1 MIALRKPQASDT
13 MTGGHRWDFM
23 EKLLT
28 SGIDLS
34 SDAKLLLYVLV
45 THHGDERRV
54 NPGLRRLAEMSSMSN
69 GRCMAARDELIA
81 AGLITCMLGSGT
93 RSSEYHLVA
102 LDAWYAEWVAART
115 SVRNSSASVPDS
127 RSSVHPVETKPS
139 EPSKPEKE
147 GKPDL
152 KVVGLVPATGWRGLV
167 AHAPADYR
175 LHWLDQLPFTEDRQ
189 GGITLHAPT
198 SLHADRI
205 RRDLERGGALHDLA
219 LAAGI
224 DPEAVTITGPKYGR
238 DPHAGKAAVREG
250 AADGYDPR
258 RSAGRQIREWAD
270 KAADRI
276 EARSDGADVV
286 SLAGWR
292 AKRDDV
298 PE

>member
-1 MIALRKPQASDT
+1 MSALRKPQAPDT

-23 EKLLT
+23 GKLLT

-127 RSSVHPVETKPS
+127 RSSVDPVETKPS
-139 EPSKPEKE
+139 EPSKPEKQ

-152 KVVGLVPATGWRGLV
+152 KVVGFVPAIGWRGLV

-175 LHWLDQLPFTEDRQ
+175 LHWLDRLQFAEDGQ

-198 SLHADRI
+198 SLHVDRI
-205 RRDLERGGALHDLA
+205 RRDLEPGGALHDLA

-224 DPEAVTITGPKYGR
+224 NPETVTITGPKCGR
-238 DPHAGKAAVREG
+238 DPHAGRAVPEG
-250 AADGYDPR
+250 DADGYDPR
-258 RSAGRQIREWAD
+258 RSAGRRFRQWVD
-270 KAADRI
+270 TAADRI
-276 EARSDGADVV
+276 EARSEGADVV

-292 AKRDDV
+292 AQR
-298 PE
+298 E

>member
-1 MIALRKPQASDT
+1 MSALRKPQAPDT
-13 MTGGHRWDFM
+13 MTGGHRWTYIR
-23 EKLLT
+23 ELLE
-28 SGIDLS
+28 SGIELS
-34 SDAKLLLYVLV
+34 PDAGWLLCVLLA
-45 THHGDERRV
+45 HHGDEGLV
-54 NPGLRRLAEMSSMSN
+54 NPGIRRLAQMTRMSN

-81 AGLITCMLGSGT
+81 AGLVTCTLGSGT

-102 LDAWYAEWVAART
+102 LDAWYAEWVAARS

-139 EPSKPEKE
+139 EPFKPEKE

-152 KVVGLVPATGWRGLV
+152 KVVELVPATGWRGLV

-175 LHWLDQLPFTEDRQ
+175 LHWLDRLPFTEDGQ

-198 SLHADRI
+198 SMHADRV
-205 RRDLERGGALHDLA
+205 RRDLEPGGALYDLA
-219 LAAGI
+219 LTAGI
-224 DPEAVTITGPKYGR
+224 DPEAVTITGPKCGR
-238 DPHAGKAAVREG
+238 DPHAGRTAVREG

-258 RSAGRQIREWAD
+258 RSAGRRVREWAD

-276 EARSDGADVV
+276 EARSDGADIV
-286 SLAGWR
+286 SLAAWR
-292 AKRDDV
+292 AKQNDV

>member
-1 MIALRKPQASDT
+1 
-13 MTGGHRWDFM
+13 
-23 EKLLT
+23 
-28 SGIDLS
+28 
-34 SDAKLLLYVLV
+34 
-45 THHGDERRV
+45 
-54 NPGLRRLAEMSSMSN
+54 MSSMSN

-127 RSSVHPVETKPS
+127 RSSVDPVETKPS
-139 EPSKPEKE
+139 EPSKPEKQ

-152 KVVGLVPATGWRGLV
+152 KVVGFVPAIGWRGLV

-175 LHWLDQLPFTEDRQ
+175 LHWLDRLQFAEDGQ

-198 SLHADRI
+198 SLHVDRI
-205 RRDLERGGALHDLA
+205 RRDLEPGGALHDLA

-224 DPEAVTITGPKYGR
+224 NPETVTITGPKCGR
-238 DPHAGKAAVREG
+238 DPHAGRAVPEG
-250 AADGYDPR
+250 DADGYDPR
-258 RSAGRQIREWAD
+258 RSAGRRFRQWVD
-270 KAADRI
+270 TAADRI

-292 AKRDDV
+292 AQR
-298 PE
+298 E